1 MENLENIYTEDRS
14 LGFATFVYCAVML
27 VAFVIGLYGLFS
39 LLWLAADSVGHSVQV
54 IGSLN

>member
-14 LGFATFVYCAVML
+14 LGFAAFVYCAVML

-39 LLWLAADSVGHSVQV
+39 LLSLAATAVGQNAQV
-54 IGSLN
+54 IGSLL

>member
-14 LGFATFVYCAVML
+14 LGLTTLVYCAVML

-39 LLWLAADSVGHSVQV
+39 LLWIAADSVGRNVQV
-54 IGSLN
+54 IGSLL